1 MSIKELPGATL
12 VPDIHSYSG
21 FIHKR
26 DGKHYCQS
34 SLPAERKTTL
44 YNSASLGPHPQ
55 YGGVTSTGLVFPT
68 VVVLLMELGK
78 GGKPFSGMICISS
91 VRY

>member
-12 VPDIHSYSG
+12 VSDIHSYSG

-34 SLPAERKTTL
+34 SLAAER
-44 YNSASLGPHPQ
+44 
-55 YGGVTSTGLVFPT
+55 
-68 VVVLLMELGK
+68 
-78 GGKPFSGMICISS
+78 
-91 VRY
+91 